1 MDRLS
6 KVRMDKSKF
15 LSIPSCSK
23 KESQSI
29 VDVMMEN
36 VPNGDGKLLNLYCI
50 FCIYICNFAMFNNT
64 VVACLVKTEFQNSA
78 TSESHT
84 HYSCRINMQYLY
96 LVVW

>member
-15 LSIPSCSK
+15 MSIPSCSK
-23 KESQSI
+23 KEFQSI

-50 FCIYICNFAMFNNT
+50 FVSRSAICY
-64 VVACLVKTEFQNSA
+64 VQQYCSGLLSKTEFQNSA

-84 HYSCRINMQYLY
+84 HYLCCINMRHLH
-96 LVVW
+96 LVW